1 MKQSLRKWWGK
12 EEKNSK
18 GDLKLPKERK
28 YLLFRRTK
36 NLEIPD
42 SLKREGRTQNV
53 ADQYDYLLML
63 ENRIE
68 SHLSL
73 RYPNFQE
80 NYWTF
85 CSNLGWNCW
94 QFGRMQIYR
103 SFFLNFWHLCSVS
116 VELSSSIDGQW
127 AHPFPFL
134 ISSVFIYLLWNFV
147 RDLRWLQS
155 PIFFCEYFSF
165 AFRFTCIFKKT
176 AWVIFRVDLFFSH
189 KANFSQEATWPS
201 LSIE

>member
-1 MKQSLRKWWGK
+1 MKQSSRKWWGK

-18 GDLKLPKERK
+18 GQLKLPKERK

-42 SLKREGRTQNV
+42 SLKWEGRTQNA
-53 ADQYDYLLML
+53 ADKYDYLLML
-63 ENRIE
+63 ANRIE

-73 RYPNFQE
+73 RCPDFQE

-85 CSNLGWNCW
+85 CSNLGLNCW

-103 SFFLNFWHLCSVS
+103 SFFLNFWHLCFVP
-116 VELSSSIDGQW
+116 VELSSSIDAQW
-127 AHPFPFL
+127 AHPFLFL
-134 ISSVFIYLLWNFV
+134 ASSISFHPHGIFV
-147 RDLRWLQS
+147 RYLRWLQS
-155 PIFFCEYFSF
+155 LIFFCEYFSF
-165 AFRFTCIFKKT
+165 SFRFTCTFKKS

-189 KANFSQEATWPS
+189 IANFSQEAT
-201 LSIE
+201 